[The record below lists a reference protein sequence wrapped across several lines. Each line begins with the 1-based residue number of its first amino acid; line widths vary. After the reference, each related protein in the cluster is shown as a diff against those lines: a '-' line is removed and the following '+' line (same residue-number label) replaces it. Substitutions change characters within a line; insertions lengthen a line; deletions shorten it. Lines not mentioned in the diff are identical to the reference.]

1 MRCSRCQGLM
11 TKDPL
16 FDMEGGFGDVW
27 ANSWR
32 CLNCGAVDDTVI
44 QANRRA
50 RAVDIFAV
58 IRGEA
63 VSQGDDFY
71 LGGEVLVRPA
81 A

>member
-11 TKDPL
+11 TKDHL
-16 FDMEGGFGDVW
+16 FDMEGGFGDMW

-50 RAVDIFAV
+50 RSANVWAVRSEEV
-58 IRGEA
+58 
-63 VSQGDDFY
+63 VSQEEDLY
-71 LGGEVLVRPA
+71 LGIEAFVRPA